1 MSILKNAVDSISLG
15 IEDFQSEDQRR
26 LISCTRNLFAG
37 VLLLFKHRLVQMSP
51 AGSDEVLIKQH
62 ILPVQSGNQ
71 LEWQGQGTK
80 TVDVQ
85 QIRERFKSL
94 GIKVDWSR
102 IDRINK
108 YRNDVEHYFSNLS
121 HSAVRVLIT
130 DCFVVIRDF
139 IRQELCLD
147 PIDVLAP
154 EVWRAFTEVA
164 EVYQKEKDDC
174 TAHVEAVDWKYAVLT
189 DALSQCSCPNC
200 GSGLLDTD
208 PNCKDRDDAEFT
220 CLSCRNTYSFEILAE
235 RALGEFFANANHRSM
250 KDGGDPVT
258 IDCPNCGKDTYLLK
272 QDVCV
277 MCEES
282 APRICDMCGCDIPS
296 SEIDGGG
303 LCGYCSHMMSK
314 DD

>member
-1 MSILKNAVDSISLG
+1 MSILSNAVDSISLG

-51 AGSDEVLIKQH
+51 AGSDEVLIKQR
-62 ILPVQSGNQ
+62 ILPVLSDGQ
-71 LEWQGQGTK
+71 LVWQGDGTK

-85 QIRERFKSL
+85 QIQERFESL
-94 GIKVDWSR
+94 NITVDWSR
-102 IDRINK
+102 INKINK
-108 YRNDVEHYFSNLS
+108 YRNDVEHYFSTLS

-139 IRQELCLD
+139 VRQELGLD
-147 PIDVLAP
+147 PLGIFDA

-174 TAHVEAVDWKYAVLT
+174 ITHIKAVDWKYTFLG
-189 DALSQCSCPNC
+189 DALSECSCPEC

-208 PNCKDRDDAEFT
+208 PGCKDRHDAEFI
-220 CLSCRNTYSFEILAE
+220 CLSCGNTVSFEILAE
-235 RALGEFFANANHRSM
+235 QALGEFFAHTNFRSM

-258 IDCPNCGKDTYLLK
+258 IDCPTCGKDTYMLED
-272 QDVCV
+272 DVCLI
-277 MCEES
+277 CEES
-282 APRICDMCGCDIPS
+282 AQRTCDLCGCDIPP

-303 LCGYCSHMMSK
+303 LCGYCSNMMSK